1 MNLDWA
7 LKHGGQVDEEYNDRC
22 QTLWRWCTCTVLL
35 RVFTASRNYI
45 YDLVIIQFLSSE
57 QVTCKHK
64 MIYSNFHWTVDRS
77 TAQSCMYLERT
88 ALFVCCIFHVWLVT
102 VTLDMH
108 CTIGTVTWK
117 QDRFSWSVEFYWQ
130 KHHLM
135 SMEPLNVCSDET
147 SFSRC
152 LHCDSLVSYCS
163 LTLIMIITAASLW
176 LFCMF
181 MILSPFFKRM
191 RSSAVIL

>member
-1 MNLDWA
+1 MVVRLMKNIMTDV
-7 LKHGGQVDEEYNDRC
+7 KHYGADVQCYFMFSPPAV
-22 QTLWRWCTCTVLL
+22 
-35 RVFTASRNYI
+35 I
-45 YDLVIIQFLSSE
+45 YDLVIICRE

-64 MIYSNFHWTVDRS
+64 MIYSNLHWTVDRS

-117 QDRFSWSVEFYWQ
+117 QDCFSWSVEFYWE

-147 SFSRC
+147 SFSRW
-152 LHCDSLVSYCS
+152 LHCDSLV
-163 LTLIMIITAASLW
+163 T
-176 LFCMF
+176 
-181 MILSPFFKRM
+181 
-191 RSSAVIL
+191 VV